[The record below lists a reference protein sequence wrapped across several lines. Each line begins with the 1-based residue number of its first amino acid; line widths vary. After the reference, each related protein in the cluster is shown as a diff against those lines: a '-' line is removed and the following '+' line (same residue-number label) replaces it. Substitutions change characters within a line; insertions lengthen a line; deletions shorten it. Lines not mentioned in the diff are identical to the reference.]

1 MLVLTRKLGEQIY
14 ISDGELTVTVLAKI
28 EHANAGADR
37 GRDVPPRRG
46 PHPSGRIGERLLGSL
61 AAVCGQPD
69 VRFLRTLHG
78 GRLLEP
84 LPAPLSRNLPE
95 GSHDVPGEN
104 LTQKRAS

>member
-1 MLVLTRKLGEQIY
+1 MQTPALTVEGMYHPGVVRTQA
-14 ISDGELTVTVLAKI
+14 GELANGFLA
-28 EHANAGADR
+28 
-37 GRDVPPRRG
+37 
-46 PHPSGRIGERLLGSL
+46 PSPLFVGSQM
-61 AAVCGQPD
+61 CGSYG
-69 VRFLRTLHG
+69 TLHG